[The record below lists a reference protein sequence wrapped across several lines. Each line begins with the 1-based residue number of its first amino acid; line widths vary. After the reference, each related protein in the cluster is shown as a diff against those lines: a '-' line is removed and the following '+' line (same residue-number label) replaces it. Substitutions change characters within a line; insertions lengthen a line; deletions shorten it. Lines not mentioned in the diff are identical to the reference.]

1 MRYPIETAPRNGSI
15 VVLEDDASG
24 TLEVAYWSPSGEWIG
39 EYGEPSAITPSHW
52 HPCYSFSQSSSRREA
67 PQSPTASELIASRS
81 AHARQGFVTSWI
93 APLLI
98 TMLLA
103 GIFFQQALHPQAPE
117 EERARSA
124 AIESAYAMVRRGTET
139 TGVALSHNE
148 SDDEVAERAQALRGM
163 EQNAA
168 AVDER
173 SAAKQSEDIAPENSK
188 PEIKAVE
195 AVPPKARAM
204 SENVGYGCQHYR
216 TYNPASG
223 TYTGYDGRRRS
234 CRPRAPSQQA
244 NPDIIGSRNVAIG
257 IRADFLRSLR

>member
-24 TLEVAYWSPSGEWIG
+24 TLEVAYRSPSGEWIG

-52 HPCYSFSQSSSRREA
+52 HPCYNFFQSSSRREA
-67 PQSPTASELIASRS
+67 PQSPTASKLIASRS
-81 AHARQGFVTSWI
+81 VHVRQGFVTSWI
-93 APLLI
+93 APLVI
-98 TMLLA
+98 TMLLV

-124 AIESAYAMVRRGTET
+124 AIESAYAMVRRDTET

-148 SDDEVAERAQALRGM
+148 SDDEVAERSQALRGM
-163 EQNAA
+163 EQNPA

-173 SAAKQSEDIAPENSK
+173 SAAKQSEGIAPENSK

-195 AVPPKARAM
+195 AFPPKARAM
-204 SENVGYGCQHYR
+204 RENVGYDCQHYR

-257 IRADFLRSLR
+257 IRSDFLRNLR

>member
-1 MRYPIETAPRNGSI
+1 MRYAIETAPRNGSI

-24 TLEVAYWSPSGEWIG
+24 TLEVAYRSPSGEWIG

-52 HPCYSFSQSSSRREA
+52 HPCYNFFQSSSRREA
-67 PQSPTASELIASRS
+67 PQSPTASKLIASRS
-81 AHARQGFVTSWI
+81 VHARQGFVTSWI
-93 APLLI
+93 APLVI
-98 TMLLA
+98 TMLLV

-124 AIESAYAMVRRGTET
+124 AIESAYAMVRRDTET

-148 SDDEVAERAQALRGM
+148 SDDEVAERSQALRGM
-163 EQNAA
+163 EQNPA

-173 SAAKQSEDIAPENSK
+173 SAAKQSEGIAPENSK

-195 AVPPKARAM
+195 AFPPKARAM
-204 SENVGYGCQHYR
+204 RENVGYGCQHYR

-257 IRADFLRSLR
+257 IRSDFLRNLR

>member
-24 TLEVAYWSPSGEWIG
+24 TLEVAYRPPSGEWIG

-52 HPCYSFSQSSSRREA
+52 HPCYNFFQSSSRRES
-67 PQSPTASELIASRS
+67 PQSPTASKLIASRS
-81 AHARQGFVTSWI
+81 VHARQGFVTSWI
-93 APLLI
+93 APLVI
-98 TMLLA
+98 TMLLV

-124 AIESAYAMVRRGTET
+124 AIESAYAMVRRDTET
-139 TGVALSHNE
+139 TGIALSHNE
-148 SDDEVAERAQALRGM
+148 SDDEVAERSQALRGM
-163 EQNAA
+163 EQNPA

-173 SAAKQSEDIAPENSK
+173 SAAKQSEGIAPENSK

-195 AVPPKARAM
+195 AFPPKARAM
-204 SENVGYGCQHYR
+204 RENVGYGCQHYR

-257 IRADFLRSLR
+257 IRSDFLRNLR